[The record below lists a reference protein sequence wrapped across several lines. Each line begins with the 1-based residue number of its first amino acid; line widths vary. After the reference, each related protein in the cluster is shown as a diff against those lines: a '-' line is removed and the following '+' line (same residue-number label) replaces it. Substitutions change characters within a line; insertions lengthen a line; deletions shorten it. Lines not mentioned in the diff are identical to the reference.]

1 MKRISLYIL
10 SSLFLAAGISACGKT
25 TKGKMVNDWK
35 VTSFSE
41 ELEFI
46 SSSDKSK
53 NTITMTESTVTS
65 KSVHIPSNGSPGI
78 AYTQTGI
85 VKLHEWSIKKD
96 GTWSSVQ
103 EIEFNSGNTTN
114 NKKIEQSGTWSFL
127 RQTKGDEFE
136 KNERVHFN
144 ILQSKTVDNTASGQI
159 VNTNSEEETYLTGEK
174 VMVYTVIRSKKD
186 ELEMELENNYAFT
199 QTSGSDNSQTLIRK
213 ITLSGK

>member
-1 MKRISLYIL
+1 
-10 SSLFLAAGISACGKT
+10 
-25 TKGKMVNDWK
+25 MVNDWK
-35 VTSFSE
+35 VTSFNE
-41 ELEFI
+41 EQEFI
-46 SSSDKSK
+46 SNSDKNT
-53 NTITMTESTVTS
+53 NTITMTESTVTT
-65 KSVHIPSNGSPGI
+65 KSVNIPSNGSPAI

-144 ILQSKTVDNTASGQI
+144 VLQSKTVDNTTSGQI

-174 VMVYTVIRSKKD
+174 VMVYTVLTSKKD
-186 ELEMELENNYAFT
+186 ALEMELENNYALT
-199 QTSGSDNSQTLIRK
+199 QTSGSENSQTLIRK
-213 ITLSGK
+213 LTLTGK